1 MIKSKIKG
9 GVLLVGTLF
18 LYNSMAMAQEDK
30 LNVLS
35 VQNWHV
41 VRENAQKSFPKT
53 VLAGNYSGITHLHD
67 DIYAVVS
74 DKSDSALFFNFRV
87 QVNPK
92 TGDLERVENLGFME
106 YVDGSHHESNLGNNH
121 ESNPGNTLYTSKPWK
136 GMEKGFDHEAIA
148 KVSDST
154 MVIASEGYYRLK
166 EYPILSGDLEN
177 LWEMKW
183 KADVFYP
190 NYVFESLAF
199 DSIRNVLWTIPE
211 STLRKDGQPA
221 TPENGEANKLRLMG
235 IDWKG
240 SYANFLTN
248 EKSYCGEGKAEVFNK
263 SRESFPVD
271 EEGASSTYPMKTFAY
286 EMDKPSIHRKAETY
300 VMGVS
305 ELCVLPDGQLLVLE
319 REAFIPKIKLG
330 AFCKCKLYI
339 VNPWLEKS
347 FPLSEPFDEKSPFI
361 NKRLL
366 TEWKTGLSLF
376 DRSFANYE
384 GMCLG
389 PQLEDGSQVLILLS
403 DSQDQYAGVLK
414 DWFKTIVIAK

>member
-1 MIKSKIKG
+1 MIKMKIMIKNKIRR

-18 LYNSMAMAQEDK
+18 LYNGIVGAQESK
-30 LNVLS
+30 AVVS
-35 VQNWHV
+35 PVQDWHV
-41 VRENAQKSFPKT
+41 VRENEQKSFPKT
-53 VLAGNYSGITHLHD
+53 VPAGNYSGITHLHD
-67 DIYAVVS
+67 DVYAVVS
-74 DKSDSALFFNFRV
+74 DKSDSALYFNFRI

-92 TGDLERVENLGFME
+92 TGDLERVENLGFTE
-106 YVDGSHHESNLGNNH
+106 YVDGSYHDFSSH
-121 ESNPGNTLYTSKPWK
+121 KPWQGK
-136 GMEKGFDHEAIA
+136 ETGFDHEAIA

-154 MVIASEGYYRLK
+154 VVIASEGFYRLK
-166 EYPILSGDLEN
+166 EYPIAGGDVN

-183 KADVFYP
+183 KADTFYP

-199 DSIRNVLWTIPE
+199 DSAHQVLWTIPE

-221 TPENGEANKLRLMG
+221 TPENGLANKLRLME
-235 IDWKG
+235 IDWK
-240 SYANFLTN
+240 T
-248 EKSYCGEGKAEVFNK
+248 
-263 SRESFPVD
+263 
-271 EEGASSTYPMKTFAY
+271 STTDSLKVFAY
-286 EMDKPSIHRKAETY
+286 EMDKPSTHRKAETY

-330 AFCKCKLYI
+330 AFCKCKLYV
-339 VNPWLEKS
+339 VNPWQEKP
-347 FPLSEPFDEKSPFI
+347 FPLSESFDEKTPFVS
-361 NKRLL
+361 KRLL

-414 DWFKTIVIAK
+414 DWFKTIVIGK